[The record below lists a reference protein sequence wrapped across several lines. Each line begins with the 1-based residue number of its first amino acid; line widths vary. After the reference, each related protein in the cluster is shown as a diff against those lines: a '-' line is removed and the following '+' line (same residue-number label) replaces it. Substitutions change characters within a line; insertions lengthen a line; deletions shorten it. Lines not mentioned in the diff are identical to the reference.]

1 MLLSQSLSPDVHKKE
16 DYMGEGRWGKF
27 YFCIFLS
34 KSTPFNSVYIFIY
47 FFLCNV
53 KQLRL
58 VQWFVDG
65 CLMVQQY
72 NLLMDLEER

>member
-1 MLLSQSLSPDVHKKE
+1 MFLSQNLSPDVHTKE

-47 FFLCNV
+47 FFLCAATTEV
-53 KQLRL
+53 SSKDH
-58 VQWFVDG
+58 QWFVYSFVMG
-65 CLMVQQY
+65 L
-72 NLLMDLEER
+72 